1 MRKSK
6 LYAQEIN
13 IFVSDVELKKQ
24 FHLSDATKFYIGG
37 ATCGL
42 VKVYY
47 FNSAHSSTQYAVQ
60 FTPIVEEIPF

>member
-1 MRKSK
+1 MNKSK
-6 LYAQEIN
+6 LYAQELN
-13 IFVSDVELKKQ
+13 KFVTDDELRKQ

-47 FNSAHSSTQYAVQ
+47 FNSAHSNTKYAVQ